1 MKLPEIEI
9 NVKFKN
15 NVKRAELFKVTSS
28 RDAADCFRTIFNADT
43 INWTEESIIL
53 CLNRANHVIGFH
65 KASSGGTSGTIMDA
79 KVIFTIALKSMA
91 QGLIIAHNHPS
102 GQLKPSEADIKITK
116 SLKEAGKLLGIP
128 IMDHLIITDEGYYS
142 MADNGYII

>member
-15 NVKRAELFKVTSS
+15 NVKRAELFKITSS
-28 RDAADCFRTIFNADT
+28 VDASKCFREIFNADT

-53 CLNRANHVIGFH
+53 CLNRANQVIGFH
-65 KASSGGTSGTIMDA
+65 KTSSGGTTGTIMDA

-116 SLKEAGKLLGIP
+116 SLKEAGKLLDIP
-128 IMDHLIITDEGYYS
+128 IMDHLIMTDEGYYS

>member
-28 RDAADCFRTIFNADT
+28 KDAADCFRTIFNADT

-53 CLNRANHVIGFH
+53 CLNRANQVIGFH
-65 KASSGGTSGTIMDA
+65 KTSSGGTSGTIMDA

-91 QGLIIAHNHPS
+91 QGIIIAHNHPS
-102 GQLKPSEADIKITK
+102 GQLKPSDADLKITK
-116 SLKEAGKLLGIP
+116 NLREAGKLLDLP
-128 IMDHLIITDEGYYS
+128 ILDHIIITDENYYS
-142 MADNGYII
+142 MADNEYL